1 MQLLV
6 IILIKFN
13 VFVDNPLYN
22 DIIKKKSKY
31 IIYIH
36 IKYTLIT
43 IIYYLFHLFILYYNY
58 IFMRIL
64 NNTSY
69 NLINT

>member
-36 IKYTLIT
+36 MKYTLIT

-58 IFMRIL
+58 IFIRIL